1 MFRVWFVLLTLDRYW
16 KEKFDVFSYALWA
29 GPHCLPFPY
38 ILRCRFKC
46 LTWMAKFFDGIYHVF
61 KKHVHRFYLAC
72 MSIYM
77 YQALDTIIIS
87 FGFFYIYFAANGK
100 INFSCVA
107 SCWFSVICS
116 IHFHFISPYNWIL
129 FLFFDLFVRNAF
141 VWTLLAFPG
150 HCFLFVVHL
159 LIFRAH
165 HFQVISK
172 NSSNSKKNEEKME
185 ENDSKYSKQMQRET

>member
-1 MFRVWFVLLTLDRYW
+1 MLFTT
-16 KEKFDVFSYALWA
+16 FS
-29 GPHCLPFPY
+29 
-38 ILRCRFKC
+38 RS
-46 LTWMAKFFDGIYHVF
+46 
-61 KKHVHRFYLAC
+61 
-72 MSIYM
+72 MSIVSIWLVCLYVCI
-77 YQALDTIIIS
+77 QALDTIIIS

-150 HCFLFVVHL
+150 LCFLFFVHSHL
-159 LIFRAH
+159 
-165 HFQVISK
+165 
-172 NSSNSKKNEEKME
+172 SSTSFSSDIKEFKQFFFKKRRRKME
-185 ENDSKYSKQMQRET
+185 ENESKYS

>member
-1 MFRVWFVLLTLDRYW
+1 MGWTAFLAISIHF
-16 KEKFDVFSYALWA
+16 KMSIQMFDVNGKVFRCY
-29 GPHCLPFPY
+29 LP
-38 ILRCRFKC
+38 RFREAC
-46 LTWMAKFFDGIYHVF
+46 PSFLFGVF
-61 KKHVHRFYLAC
+61 IC
-72 MSIYM
+72 M

-150 HCFLFVVHL
+150 FCFLFL
-159 LIFRAH
+159 FILIFQAH

-172 NSSNSKKNEEKME
+172 NSSHSSNKKKKKKKNGGKWIEIQQ
-185 ENDSKYSKQMQRET
+185 ENAKGN

>member
-1 MFRVWFVLLTLDRYW
+1 MLFTT
-16 KEKFDVFSYALWA
+16 FS
-29 GPHCLPFPY
+29 
-38 ILRCRFKC
+38 RS
-46 LTWMAKFFDGIYHVF
+46 
-61 KKHVHRFYLAC
+61 
-72 MSIYM
+72 MSIVSIWLVCLYVCI
-77 YQALDTIIIS
+77 QALDTIIIS

-150 HCFLFVVHL
+150 FCFLFL
-159 LIFRAH
+159 FILIFRAH

-172 NSSNSKKNEEKME
+172 NSSNSSSKKEGEKWRKM
-185 ENDSKYSKQMQRET
+185 NRNTASKCKGKLAK